1 MSMALVHDKL
11 YQTKNLANI
20 DLDDYLKNLTDVLF
34 ISYGV
39 NRNKIKLNI
48 NVEIIPLGVDTA
60 IHCGLIINEL
70 VSNSLKHAFPGD
82 QSGEIRISLR
92 SAEENEFEL
101 VVSDNGTG
109 LPKDMDFRNTETFGL
124 QMVNLLVEGKLRG
137 SVKLNHENGTEFQIR
152 FKEI

>member
-1 MSMALVHDKL
+1 
-11 YQTKNLANI
+11 
-20 DLDDYLKNLTDVLF
+20 
-34 ISYGV
+34 
-39 NRNKIKLNI
+39 
-48 NVEIIPLGVDTA
+48 VDTA

-101 VVSDNGTG
+101 VVTDNGTG

-124 QMVNLLVEGKLRG
+124 QMVNLLVEGKLCG
-137 SVKLNHENGTEFQIR
+137 SLKLNHENGTEFQIR